1 MGSPYTQAF
10 PRLTRFRVA
19 HFLGQTCNPNPTFL
33 LPDTQCSRILW
44 CVKRPLPAYS
54 RACSLKISSLKLLS
68 SLRLTSRIAPSNP
81 QLIRQSLVLPT
92 RHFRHPLF
100 RLEFRPRSP
109 TIVSPLLICRS
120 FSLGSLFSR
129 SKPVSSP
136 SPVAVAHI
144 ARLEADANAT
154 PHDLSKQLSLFE
166 SLVDTGLKPGYEV
179 VVTRWERMCEF
190 VCAYPFCRPASY

>member
-1 MGSPYTQAF
+1 
-10 PRLTRFRVA
+10 
-19 HFLGQTCNPNPTFL
+19 
-33 LPDTQCSRILW
+33 
-44 CVKRPLPAYS
+44 
-54 RACSLKISSLKLLS
+54 
-68 SLRLTSRIAPSNP
+68 LTSRIAPSNS
-81 QLIRQSLVLPT
+81 QLIRQSLALPS
-92 RHFRHPLF
+92 RHFRDPLL
-100 RLEFRPRSP
+100 RLQFRPRTLPTVSP
-109 TIVSPLLICRS
+109 TLICRS

-129 SKPVSSP
+129 PKPISSP

-190 VCAYPFCRPASY
+190 VCAHPFCPPALYIDRFMRVSP